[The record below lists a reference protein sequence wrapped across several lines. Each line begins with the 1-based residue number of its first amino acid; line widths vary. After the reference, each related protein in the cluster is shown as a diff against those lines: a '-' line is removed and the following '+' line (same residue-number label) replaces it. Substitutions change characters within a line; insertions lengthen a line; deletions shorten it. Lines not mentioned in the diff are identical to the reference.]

1 MAVLCNRAGHIYFH
15 PVVCSSLWSPYGTGQ
30 TIISLPCGFFL
41 WPPCAANAYIIFCS
55 VSIFW
60 FYLVFQRSEIGC
72 LPHHF
77 HIWCGLSANL
87 DCTFEMCCTRLAEN
101 TGHKKSPFCHHRTN
115 LPGCIFA
122 TEAYVDN
129 RKKYSLNTDTS
140 STCPH
145 NMVNFG
151 LLTR

>member
-101 TGHKKSPFCHHRTN
+101 TGHKKSPNNRHQSTITQLCRAISSQLSHVSTIRKN
-115 LPGCIFA
+115 L
-122 TEAYVDN
+122 
-129 RKKYSLNTDTS
+129 LNSHTS
-140 STCPH
+140 STWS
-145 NMVNFG
+145 
-151 LLTR
+151 